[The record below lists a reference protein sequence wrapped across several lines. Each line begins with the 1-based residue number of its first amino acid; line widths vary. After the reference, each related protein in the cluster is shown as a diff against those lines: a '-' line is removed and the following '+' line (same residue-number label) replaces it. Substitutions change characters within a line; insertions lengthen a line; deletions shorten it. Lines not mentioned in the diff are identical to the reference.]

1 MPRHRQNPPLNVFL
15 NNELVGALQKD
26 TSGAIAFS
34 YDEQWVSK
42 PDAVPVSLSLP
53 LRGEPFRGGPV
64 QSVFENL
71 LPDSDGLR
79 RLVAERIGAAGTD
92 AYSLL
97 TKIGRDCVGA
107 LQFIPEGEE
116 PTKAD
121 RIAGEI
127 MNDASIERLLGNLG
141 RAPLGLDSAS
151 DFRISVAGAQEKT
164 ALLWHNEKWLKP
176 VGSTPTSHILKNQV
190 GKLPNGM
197 DLSNSVENEFYC
209 MKLMDAFGLPVA
221 PVQIRKFGARTA
233 LVVTRFDRKWIT
245 SRKLI
250 RLAQE
255 DCCAALSIPPTL
267 KYQNQGGPGMFEI
280 LDLLKGADVPYEDQL
295 AFVKAQILFWLI
307 AATDGH
313 AKNFSIFLGPHGR
326 FRLTPLYD
334 VLSAEP
340 SVRRRQIETK
350 QVKLAMFV
358 GDSRHYRID
367 EIEGRHFVQTVKR
380 ARLPESIAD
389 NGRST
394 IADSAKPALAAVEK
408 ILPKNFPAE
417 IHESISKGILRRL
430 KRI

>member
-1 MPRHRQNPPLNVFL
+1 
-15 NNELVGALQKD
+15 
-26 TSGAIAFS
+26 
-34 YDEQWVSK
+34 
-42 PDAVPVSLSLP
+42 
-53 LRGEPFRGGPV
+53 
-64 QSVFENL
+64 
-71 LPDSDGLR
+71 LR